1 MNRRS
6 LTVRVLCGLMLSGV
20 MAGCSDSR
28 SPTGPTGGP
37 TSPTSPQVVD
47 RTFTLALSESASV
60 SNGTSEL
67 RLGFKRVV
75 SDNRC
80 PGDAMCVAG
89 LITPAIL
96 EFGVTSTEN
105 VTTGSVS
112 MTSLTHLA
120 TDGPNSE
127 LRVGVYSV
135 RIEAL
140 APYRFASL
148 PPIKDEDWRV
158 TIRIKSATN

>member
-1 MNRRS
+1 MIRHS
-6 LTVRVLCGLMLSGV
+6 PTVLLYGLMVCSV
-20 MAGCSDSR
+20 MAGCSDSS

-37 TSPTSPQVVD
+37 TSPTFPQVVD
-47 RTFTLALSESASV
+47 RSFTLALNESASV
-60 SNGTSEL
+60 SNGTSEV

-80 PGDAMCVAG
+80 PGDALCIAG
-89 LITPAIL
+89 AIMPAVL
-96 EFGVTSTEN
+96 EFDVTSTEN
-105 VTTGSVS
+105 VQMGSVS
-112 MTSLTHLA
+112 MTSKAHLA

-127 LRVGVYSV
+127 LRLGAFSA